1 MISSQA
7 SVSAFILAGGK
18 SSRMGEDKA
27 FLQLGERS
35 LLERAL
41 QLARSV
47 AGDVKIVGGVA
58 VENEAKFSKYAPVVE
73 DIYPDRGPLGGI
85 HAALAGSQ
93 AELNLFLAV
102 DLPFIDPGFLR
113 YLLRV
118 AEESEAIATVPRTGR
133 WWQPLCAVYRRGF
146 GLVAEESLLEDKN
159 KVDALFASVKTRII
173 EEEELAAQGF
183 SAEMFQNLN
192 TPEEWKHAMVEIAKT
207 KAKT

>member
-47 AGDVKIVGGVA
+47 ARDVKIVGGA
-58 VENEAKFSKYAPVVE
+58 VVGNEAKFGKYAPVVE

-85 HAALAGSQ
+85 HAALASSQ

-102 DLPFIDPGFLR
+102 DLPFVESEFLR
-113 YLLRV
+113 YLLGV
-118 AEESEAIATVPRTGR
+118 AEESEAIVTVPRTGR
-133 WWQPLCAVYRRGF
+133 WWQPLCAVYRREF
-146 GLVAEESLLEDKN
+146 VQVAEKSLLEDKN

-183 SAEMFQNLN
+183 SAGMFQNLN
-192 TPEEWKHAMVEIAKT
+192 TPEEWERARVEVGNT